1 MPFGR
6 GGSRVSSS
14 CGAHVPSPLEG
25 GFGTKV
31 LRTDP
36 TKPQDTIVNDRPDVE
51 LRLPAESAYVAV
63 LRMTTAGLAARL
75 DFTLDD
81 IEDLRMAVGEACA
94 LVLEHS
100 DEGGNL
106 HAHYDLSDG
115 SIRVSIAADSG
126 ADEETDQ
133 ESFGWQVLTA
143 LTSDVLTSHD
153 GQRRWVSFTVRSS
166 IAA

>member
-1 MPFGR
+1 
-6 GGSRVSSS
+6 VSHS
-14 CGAHVPSPLEG
+14 
-25 GFGTKV
+25 
-31 LRTDP
+31 
-36 TKPQDTIVNDRPDVE
+36 PDVE

-100 DEGGNL
+100 DPEGDL
-106 HAHYDLSDG
+106 HATFDLSDG
-115 SIRVSIAADSG
+115 SIRVAVSADS
-126 ADEETDQ
+126 ASDTDPDED
-133 ESFGWQVLTA
+133 SFGWQVLTA
-143 LTSDVLTSHD
+143 LTSDVRTSRD
-153 GQRRWVSFTVRSS
+153 GRLNWVSFTVRSS

>member
-1 MPFGR
+1 M
-6 GGSRVSSS
+6 S
-14 CGAHVPSPLEG
+14 H
-25 GFGTKV
+25 
-31 LRTDP
+31 
-36 TKPQDTIVNDRPDVE
+36 RPDVE

-94 LVLEHS
+94 LVLENADS
-100 DEGGNL
+100 SGDL
-106 HAHYDLSDG
+106 YAAFDLSDG
-115 SIRVSIAADSG
+115 SIRVSVSADSMG
-126 ADEETDQ
+126 DAEPDV

-143 LTSDVLTSHD
+143 LTSEVVTSRD
-153 GQRRWVSFTVRSS
+153 GRLRWVSFTVRSS

>member
-1 MPFGR
+1 M
-6 GGSRVSSS
+6 S
-14 CGAHVPSPLEG
+14 
-25 GFGTKV
+25 
-31 LRTDP
+31 
-36 TKPQDTIVNDRPDVE
+36 NRPDVE

-94 LVLEHS
+94 LVLETADRAGDLRAS
-100 DEGGNL
+100 F
-106 HAHYDLSDG
+106 DLSDG
-115 SIRVSIAADSG
+115 SIRVSIAADASTG
-126 ADEETDQ
+126 GSPDT

-143 LTSDVLTSHD
+143 LTSDVTTSHE
-153 GQRRWVSFTVRSS
+153 GHLRWLSFTVRSS

>member
-1 MPFGR
+1 M
-6 GGSRVSSS
+6 SSS
-14 CGAHVPSPLEG
+14 
-25 GFGTKV
+25 
-31 LRTDP
+31 
-36 TKPQDTIVNDRPDVE
+36 PDVE

-94 LVLEHS
+94 LVLEHADS
-100 DEGGNL
+100 GGDLYANF
-106 HAHYDLSDG
+106 DLSDG
-115 SIRVSIAADSG
+115 SIRVSVSADSSKE
-126 ADEETDQ
+126 ADPDQ

-143 LTSDVLTSHD
+143 LTSDVVTSEE
-153 GQRRWVSFTVRSS
+153 GRLRWVSFTVRSS